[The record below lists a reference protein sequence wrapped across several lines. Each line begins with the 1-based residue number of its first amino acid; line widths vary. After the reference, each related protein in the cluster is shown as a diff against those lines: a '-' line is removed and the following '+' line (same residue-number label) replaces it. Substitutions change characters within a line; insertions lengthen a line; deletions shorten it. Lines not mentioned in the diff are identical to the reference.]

1 MIERQ
6 KYLNEFHDYEM
17 RLEPHKGIWYP
28 ISNPSNSGE
37 HGILLENLIGI
48 QANNSKLSDLE
59 LCEIKTSKIRSTSM
73 VTLFTQSFNQSPKF
87 AEVHVPELGR
97 FNATVGS
104 SRFTNSRVNPV
115 NLKLSLGKER
125 LFLHVKDKAT
135 NSLLSTNDFFWER
148 DILDERIDK
157 KIKGLIITNYAQ
169 KEENGKKFVMYTK
182 SNLLLLDTGRFFSML
197 DENKIKVDIR
207 MGVKRS
213 GPNIGKKHDHG
224 TAFRVSHSNLRKMSY
239 SAE

>member
-17 RLEPHKGIWYP
+17 RLEPHKGIWHP

-59 LCEIKTSKIRSTSM
+59 LCEIKTSKIRSTTM
-73 VTLFTQSFNQSPKF
+73 VTLFTQSFNQSSKF
-87 AEVHVPELGR
+87 AEDHVPELGR
-97 FNATVGS
+97 FNATIGS
-104 SRFTNSRVNPV
+104 ARFTNSRVNPV
-115 NLKLSLGKER
+115 NLKLSLEDKR
-125 LFLHVKDKAT
+125 VFLHVKDKST
-135 NSLLSTNDFFWER
+135 NTLMSTNDFFWER
-148 DILDERIDK
+148 DVLAERIEK
-157 KIKGLIITNYAQ
+157 KIKGLIITNYKQ
-169 KEENGKKFVMYTK
+169 KQENGQKFVMYTG
-182 SNLLLLDTGRFFSML
+182 SNLLLLNTGAFFPML
-197 DENKIKVDIR
+197 NDNKIKVDIR

-213 GPNIGKKHDHG
+213 GAHIGKKHDHG
-224 TAFRVSHSNLRKMSY
+224 TAFRVSPSNLRKMSY